1 MEMGAITPMEV
12 PTERLV
18 MVMTI
23 VTTGIKTMG
32 MGMGSWDANST
43 RCF

>member
-12 PTERLV
+12 LTERLV
-18 MVMTI
+18 MAMTI

-32 MGMGSWDANST
+32 MGMGLQVELVQHL
-43 RCF
+43 

>member
-18 MVMTI
+18 MAMTI
-23 VTTGIKTMG
+23 VTTGIKTMA
-32 MGMGSWDANST
+32 MGLQVEVVQHL
-43 RCF
+43 